1 MREPMPN
8 ERYQDKQSD
17 VVTVRSVSF
26 RRVNFVR
33 EGYACPAFML
43 VHHFAEQYTLI
54 SGVK

>member
-8 ERYQDKQSD
+8 ERYQDKQGD

-26 RRVNFVR
+26 RRVTFVR

-54 SGVK
+54 PEVK